1 MTITFSD
8 VRLDVLPQVAAEI
21 IESLQNPRV
30 VCLHG
35 TMGAGKTTLVKAL
48 ISELGAADVGS
59 SPTFA
64 LINNYGSETHGTIYH
79 LDLYRLINASEALDI
94 GIEDIIY
101 ENVWCFIEWP
111 EMVEHL
117 LPENAAQIK
126 IEVHD
131 DGLRTI
137 VCASHKN

>member
-1 MTITFSD
+1 MTTTFSD
-8 VRLDVLPQVAAEI
+8 VRLDALPQVAAEI
-21 IESLQNPRV
+21 IESLKNPRV

-35 TMGAGKTTLVKAL
+35 KMGAGKTTLVKAL
-48 ISELGAADVGS
+48 VAELGAADAGS

-64 LINNYGSETHGTIYH
+64 LINNYASETHGTIYH
-79 LDLYRLINASEALDI
+79 LDLYRLNHAAEALDI

-101 ENVWCFIEWP
+101 ENVWCFIEWS
-111 EMVEHL
+111 EKVEHL

-126 IEVHD
+126 IEVRD

-137 VCASHKN
+137 ECTWNG